1 MIRGSSVEAD
11 ELREVVKSEQK
22 NAGGCLAEAAGQ
34 RAGASARRREKRRFR
49 GKNARGQ
56 KPGAKVGP
64 RAFATTA
71 ADKTTW

>member
-34 RAGASARRREKRRFR
+34 RAAVSARRGENRRFR
-49 GKNARGQ
+49 GKKSTRTKARS
-56 KPGAKVGP
+56 
-64 RAFATTA
+64 
-71 ADKTTW
+71 